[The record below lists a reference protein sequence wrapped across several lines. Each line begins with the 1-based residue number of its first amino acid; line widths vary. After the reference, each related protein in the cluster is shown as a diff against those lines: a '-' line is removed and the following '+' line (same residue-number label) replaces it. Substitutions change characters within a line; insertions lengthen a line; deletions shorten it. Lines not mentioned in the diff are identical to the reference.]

1 MDKVLETR
9 SYIVVHQEY
18 GGYGRKKLKKNSHA
32 HIKR

>member
-18 GGYGRKKLKKNSHA
+18 GGYGRKKLKKTVMHT
-32 HIKR
+32 